1 MTYVYDIILNFHKKY
16 YNFFEWNSKD
26 IIYHMKK
33 IPLIRVSDKDLN
45 ILKYNEITI
54 DKELILNFKNKSIM
68 YTTNK
73 NNNILLLI
81 SNKKESLGLMFNEE
95 GILLKR
101 SGLLFEESEEIEELS
116 KELEITK
123 IKYIKNKEINKQ
135 NTSRKKEKRKKY
147 IKNYLNNIKDENIF
161 KYLYYD
167 IYQKEKINKINIKE
181 LLLQENNN
189 NLIDKLYNTI
199 KLLNKQKN

>member
-54 DKELILNFKNKSIM
+54 NKELILNFKNKSII

-161 KYLYYD
+161 NYLYYD
-167 IYQKEKINKINIKE
+167 IYQKEVDKDIKVKDI
-181 LLLQENNN
+181 LIKENNN

>member
-1 MTYVYDIILNFHKKY
+1 MTYIYDIILNFHKNY

-54 DKELILNFKNKSIM
+54 DKELLLNFKNKSIM

-123 IKYIKNKEINKQ
+123 IKYIKNKETNKQ

-161 KYLYYD
+161 NYLYYD

>member
-1 MTYVYDIILNFHKKY
+1 MNYIYDIVLNFQKMY
-16 YNFFEWNSKD
+16 YNFFEWNRKD

-116 KELEITK
+116 KELEISK
-123 IKYIKNKEINKQ
+123 IIWRDVEPFL
-135 NTSRKKEKRKKY
+135 RM
-147 IKNYLNNIKDENIF
+147 LNRR
-161 KYLYYD
+161 
-167 IYQKEKINKINIKE
+167 
-181 LLLQENNN
+181 
-189 NLIDKLYNTI
+189 
-199 KLLNKQKN
+199 

>member
-123 IKYIKNKEINKQ
+123 IKYVKNKENNKT

-161 KYLYYD
+161 NYLYYD

>member
-1 MTYVYDIILNFHKKY
+1 MTYIYDIILNFHKKY

-33 IPLIRVSDKDLN
+33 IQLIRESDKDLN

-123 IKYIKNKEINKQ
+123 IKYIKNKETNKQ

-161 KYLYYD
+161 NYLYYD
-167 IYQKEKINKINIKE
+167 IYNNEIDNNKEIKNI
-181 LLLQENNN
+181 LLQENNN

>member
-54 DKELILNFKNKSIM
+54 NKELILNFKNKSII

-81 SNKKESLGLMFNEE
+81 SNKKESLALMFNEE
-95 GILLKR
+95 VILLKR

-161 KYLYYD
+161 NYLYYD

>member
-147 IKNYLNNIKDENIF
+147 IKNYLNNIKDHNIF
-161 KYLYYD
+161 NYLYYD
-167 IYQKEKINKINIKE
+167 IYQNEVDKDIKVKDI
-181 LLLQENNN
+181 LLKENNN

>member
-1 MTYVYDIILNFHKKY
+1 MPYVYDIILNFHKKY

-45 ILKYNEITI
+45 ILKFNEITI
-54 DKELILNFKNKSIM
+54 YKELILNFKNKSIM

-101 SGLLFEESEEIEELS
+101 SGLLFEESEDIEELS
-116 KELEITK
+116 KE
-123 IKYIKNKEINKQ
+123 
-135 NTSRKKEKRKKY
+135 
-147 IKNYLNNIKDENIF
+147 
-161 KYLYYD
+161 
-167 IYQKEKINKINIKE
+167 
-181 LLLQENNN
+181 
-189 NLIDKLYNTI
+189 
-199 KLLNKQKN
+199 

>member
-33 IPLIRVSDKDLN
+33 IPLVRVSDKDLN
-45 ILKYNEITI
+45 ILKYNEITM
-54 DKELILNFKNKSIM
+54 DKELLLNFKNKSIM

-123 IKYIKNKEINKQ
+123 IKYIKNKETNKQ
-135 NTSRKKEKRKKY
+135 NTSRKKEKRITY
-147 IKNYLNNIKDENIF
+147 IKKYLNNIKDENIF

-167 IYQKEKINKINIKE
+167 IYNNEIDNNKEIKNI
-181 LLLQENNN
+181 LLQENNN

>member
-116 KELEITK
+116 KEIEITK
-123 IKYIKNKEINKQ
+123 IKYINNKEINII
-135 NTSRKKEKRKKY
+135 NTSRKKEKRITY
-147 IKNYLNNIKDENIF
+147 IKKYLNNIKDNNIF

-167 IYQKEKINKINIKE
+167 IYNNEIDNNKEIKNI
-181 LLLQENNN
+181 LLQENNN

>member
-45 ILKYNEITI
+45 ILKYNEVTI
-54 DKELILNFKNKSIM
+54 DKELLLNLKNKSIM

-123 IKYIKNKEINKQ
+123 IKYINNKEINITS
-135 NTSRKKEKRKKY
+135 TSRKKEKRITY
-147 IKNYLNNIKDENIF
+147 IKKYLNNIKDNNIF

-167 IYQKEKINKINIKE
+167 IYNNEIDNNKEMKSI
-181 LLLQENNN
+181 LLKENNN

>member
-1 MTYVYDIILNFHKKY
+1 MTYVYDIILNFHKNY

-123 IKYIKNKEINKQ
+123 IKYIRNKETNKK
-135 NTSRKKEKRKKY
+135 NISRKKEKRKKY

-161 KYLYYD
+161 NYLYYD

>member
-1 MTYVYDIILNFHKKY
+1 MTYVYDIILNFHKNY

-33 IPLIRVSDKDLN
+33 IPLIRVSDKDLK
-45 ILKYNEITI
+45 ILKYNEVTI
-54 DKELILNFKNKSIM
+54 DKELLLNFKNKSIM
-68 YTTNK
+68 YITNK
-73 NNNILLLI
+73 NNNIMFLI

-95 GILLKR
+95 GNLLKR
-101 SGLLFEESEEIEELS
+101 SGLLFEESEEIEENA
-116 KELEITK
+116 KELETTNIN
-123 IKYIKNKEINKQ
+123 YININK
-135 NTSRKKEKRKKY
+135 NNITNISRKKQKRKKY
-147 IKNYLNNIKDENIF
+147 IKNYLNNIKDDNIF

-167 IYQKEKINKINIKE
+167 IYQQEVEKEIKIKE
-181 LLLQENNN
+181 ILLKEDNN

>member
-1 MTYVYDIILNFHKKY
+1 MTYVYDIILNFHKNY

-45 ILKYNEITI
+45 ILKYNEVTI
-54 DKELILNFKNKSIM
+54 DKELLLNFKNKSIM

-73 NNNILLLI
+73 NNNIIFLI

-95 GILLKR
+95 GNLLKR
-101 SGLLFEESEEIEELS
+101 SGLLFEESEEIEES
-116 KELEITK
+116 AKELEITK
-123 IKYIKNKEINKQ
+123 IKYINNKEINITS
-135 NTSRKKEKRKKY
+135 TSRKKEKRTTY
-147 IKNYLNNIKDENIF
+147 IKKYLNNIKDNNIF

-167 IYQKEKINKINIKE
+167 IYNNEIDNNKEIKNI
-181 LLLQENNN
+181 LLKENNN

>member
-95 GILLKR
+95 GILFKR

-123 IKYIKNKEINKQ
+123 IKYIKNKETNKQ

-161 KYLYYD
+161 NYLYYD

>member
-54 DKELILNFKNKSIM
+54 NKELILNFKNKSII

-123 IKYIKNKEINKQ
+123 IKYIKNKETNKQ

-147 IKNYLNNIKDENIF
+147 IKNYLNNIKDHNIF
-161 KYLYYD
+161 NYLYYD
-167 IYQKEKINKINIKE
+167 IYQNEVDKDIKVKDI
-181 LLLQENNN
+181 LIKENNN

>member
-95 GILLKR
+95 GILFKR

-123 IKYIKNKEINKQ
+123 IKYIKNKETNKQ

-167 IYQKEKINKINIKE
+167 IYNNEIDNNKEIKNI
-181 LLLQENNN
+181 LLQENNN

>member
-26 IIYHMKK
+26 IIYHIKK

-135 NTSRKKEKRKKY
+135 
-147 IKNYLNNIKDENIF
+147 KN
-161 KYLYYD
+161 
-167 IYQKEKINKINIKE
+167 
-181 LLLQENNN
+181 
-189 NLIDKLYNTI
+189 
-199 KLLNKQKN
+199 

>member
-45 ILKYNEITI
+45 ILKYNEVTI
-54 DKELILNFKNKSIM
+54 DKELLLNFKNKSIM

-123 IKYIKNKEINKQ
+123 IKYVKNKENNIT
-135 NTSRKKEKRKKY
+135 NTSRKKENRTTY
-147 IKNYLNNIKDENIF
+147 IKKYLNNIKDDNIF

-167 IYQKEKINKINIKE
+167 IYNNEIDNNKEIKRI
-181 LLLQENNN
+181 LLKENNN

>member
-1 MTYVYDIILNFHKKY
+1 MTYVYDIILNFHKNY

-68 YTTNK
+68 YTNNK
-73 NNNILLLI
+73 NNNIIFLV

-95 GILLKR
+95 GIILKR

-161 KYLYYD
+161 NYLYYD

-181 LLLQENNN
+181 LLLKENNN

>member
-147 IKNYLNNIKDENIF
+147 IKKYLNNIKDENIF

-167 IYQKEKINKINIKE
+167 IYNNEIDNNKEIKNI
-181 LLLQENNN
+181 LLQENNN

>member
-45 ILKYNEITI
+45 ILKYNEII
-54 DKELILNFKNKSIM
+54 LDKELLLNFKNKSIM

-95 GILLKR
+95 GNLLKR

-123 IKYIKNKEINKQ
+123 IKYIKNKEKNITT
-135 NTSRKKEKRKKY
+135 TSRKKEKRTTY
-147 IKNYLNNIKDENIF
+147 IKKYLNNIKDNNIF

-167 IYQKEKINKINIKE
+167 IYNNEIDNSKEIKNI
-181 LLLQENNN
+181 LLKENNN

>member
-1 MTYVYDIILNFHKKY
+1 MTYVYDIIFNFHKKY

-123 IKYIKNKEINKQ
+123 IKYIKNKETNKQ

-161 KYLYYD
+161 NYLYYD

>member
-81 SNKKESLGLMFNEE
+81 SNKKESLGVMFNEE

-123 IKYIKNKEINKQ
+123 IKYIKNKENNKT
-135 NTSRKKEKRKKY
+135 NTSRKKEKRITY
-147 IKNYLNNIKDENIF
+147 IKKYLNNIKDENIF

>member
-45 ILKYNEITI
+45 ILKYNEIII

-161 KYLYYD
+161 NYLYYD
-167 IYQKEKINKINIKE
+167 IYQKEQINKINIKE

>member
-1 MTYVYDIILNFHKKY
+1 MTYVYDIILNFHKNY
-16 YNFFEWNSKD
+16 YNFFEWNNKD

-33 IPLIRVSDKDLN
+33 IPLVRVSDKDL
-45 ILKYNEITI
+45 IVLKHNEVTI
-54 DKELILNFKNKSIM
+54 DKELLLTLKNKSIM
-68 YTTNK
+68 YNNNK
-73 NNNILLLI
+73 NNNIIFLV
-81 SNKKESLGLMFNEE
+81 SNKKESLGIMFDEE
-95 GILLKR
+95 GNLLKR

-123 IKYIKNKEINKQ
+123 IKYIKNKEINIT
-135 NTSRKKEKRKKY
+135 NTSRKKEKRTTY
-147 IKNYLNNIKDENIF
+147 IKKYLNNIKDNNIF

-167 IYQKEKINKINIKE
+167 IYNNEIDNNKEIKNI
-181 LLLQENNN
+181 LLKENNN

>member
-1 MTYVYDIILNFHKKY
+1 MTFIYDIILNFHKKY

-45 ILKYNEITI
+45 ILKYNEVTI
-54 DKELILNFKNKSIM
+54 DKELLLNLKNKSIM

-123 IKYIKNKEINKQ
+123 IKYINNKEINITS
-135 NTSRKKEKRKKY
+135 TSRKKEKRITY
-147 IKNYLNNIKDENIF
+147 IKKYLNNIKDNNIF

-167 IYQKEKINKINIKE
+167 IYNNEIDNNKEMKSI
-181 LLLQENNN
+181 LLKENNN

>member
-54 DKELILNFKNKSIM
+54 NKELILNFKNKSIL

-123 IKYIKNKEINKQ
+123 IKYIKNKETNKQ
-135 NTSRKKEKRKKY
+135 NTSRKKEKRITY
-147 IKNYLNNIKDENIF
+147 IKKYLNNIKDENIF

-167 IYQKEKINKINIKE
+167 IYNNEIDNNKEIKNI
-181 LLLQENNN
+181 LLKENNN

>member
-123 IKYIKNKEINKQ
+123 IKYIKNKENNKT

-161 KYLYYD
+161 NYLYYD

>member
-1 MTYVYDIILNFHKKY
+1 
-16 YNFFEWNSKD
+16 
-26 IIYHMKK
+26 
-33 IPLIRVSDKDLN
+33 
-45 ILKYNEITI
+45 
-54 DKELILNFKNKSIM
+54 
-68 YTTNK
+68 
-73 NNNILLLI
+73 
-81 SNKKESLGLMFNEE
+81 MFNEE

-135 NTSRKKEKRKKY
+135 NTSSKKEKRKKY

-161 KYLYYD
+161 NYLYYD

>member
-1 MTYVYDIILNFHKKY
+1 
-16 YNFFEWNSKD
+16 
-26 IIYHMKK
+26 
-33 IPLIRVSDKDLN
+33 
-45 ILKYNEITI
+45 
-54 DKELILNFKNKSIM
+54 M

-161 KYLYYD
+161 NYLYYD

-181 LLLQENNN
+181 LLLKENNN